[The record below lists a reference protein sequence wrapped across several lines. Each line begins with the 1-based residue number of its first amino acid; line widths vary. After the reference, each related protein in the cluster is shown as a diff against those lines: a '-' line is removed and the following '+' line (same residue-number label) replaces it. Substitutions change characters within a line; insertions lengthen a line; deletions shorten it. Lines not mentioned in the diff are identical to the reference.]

1 MRKKLWICLAL
12 MIVIPG
18 LLFMGACAKG
28 TVTGEEEPAEEVVTK
43 EETTE
48 TPTTTETASEQPQ
61 AAAEV
66 SEDTGDTVS
75 RDMFLRD
82 YVHFA
87 FDKYN
92 LDGQAQSVM
101 RRKARFLQD
110 NPDIYITIEGHAD
123 DRGTNEYNLALGD
136 RRAESTRSFLLD
148 MGVESYRISTVS
160 YGEERPLCD
169 ERDEECWST
178 NRRAAFIIN

>member
-1 MRKKLWICLAL
+1 
-12 MIVIPG
+12 
-18 LLFMGACAKG
+18 MGACSKG
-28 TVTGEEEPAEEVVTK
+28 GVTETEEPETEVVVEEKEEVVVEK
-43 EETTE
+43 ETDVVVVQ
-48 TPTTTETASEQPQ
+48 QP
-61 AAAEV
+61 
-66 SEDTGDTVS
+66 EDTSGIMIS

-92 LDGQAQSVM
+92 LDEQAQSVL
-101 RRKARFLQD
+101 RRKARFLEDQ
-110 NPDIYITIEGHAD
+110 PDIYVTIEGHCD

-148 MGVESYRISTVS
+148 MGVEAYRISTVS
-160 YGEERPLCD
+160 YGEERGLCD

-178 NRRAAFIIN
+178 NRRAAFVIN

>member
-28 TVTGEEEPAEEVVTK
+28 TVTEEEEPAEEVVTK
-43 EETTE
+43 EEPTE
-48 TPTTTETASEQPQ
+48 TPTPTEATPEQP
-61 AAAEV
+61 AAEV
-66 SEDTGDTVS
+66 SEDTSGITVS

-92 LDGQAQSVM
+92 LDGEAQSVL
-101 RRKARFLQD
+101 RRKARFLED
-110 NPDIYITIEGHAD
+110 NPEIYITIEGHCD

-148 MGVESYRISTVS
+148 MGLEAYRLSTVS

>member
-1 MRKKLWICLAL
+1 LVL
-12 MIVIPG
+12 
-18 LLFMGACAKG
+18 GACG
-28 TVTGEEEPAEEVVTK
+28 GGTTVTDTEEPEAEEVQTQP
-43 EETTE
+43 ETTE
-48 TPTTTETASEQPQ
+48 QQPSTTEATSEQQPE
-61 AAAEV
+61 AEV
-66 SEDTGDTVS
+66 QEDTSGIMIS
-75 RDMFLRD
+75 RDMFLGD

-92 LDGQAQSVM
+92 LDAEAQSVL

-110 NPDIYITIEGHAD
+110 NPDIYITIEGHCD
-123 DRGTNEYNLALGD
+123 ERGTNEYNLALGD

-148 MGVESYRISTVS
+148 MGIEAYRISTVS

-169 ERDEECWST
+169 ERDEECWAQ

>member
-1 MRKKLWICLAL
+1 

-28 TVTGEEEPAEEVVTK
+28 TVTEEEEPAEEVQ
-43 EETTE
+43 TTE
-48 TPTTTETASEQPQ
+48 EPTETTPTTEATTEQP
-61 AAAEV
+61 AAEV
-66 SEDTGDTVS
+66 TEDTSGIMIS

-92 LDGQAQSVM
+92 LDGQAQSVL
-101 RRKARFLQD
+101 RRKGQFLED
-110 NPDIYITIEGHAD
+110 NPDVYITIEGHCD

-178 NRRAAFIIN
+178 NRRAAFNIN

>member
-28 TVTGEEEPAEEVVTK
+28 TVTEEEEPETEVVVEEK
-43 EETTE
+43 EVVVVEKETE
-48 TPTTTETASEQPQ
+48 VVVVEQEP
-61 AAAEV
+61 
-66 SEDTGDTVS
+66 EDTSGITVS
-75 RDMFLRD
+75 RDMFLGD

-92 LDGQAQSVM
+92 LDGEAQSVL
-101 RRKARFLQD
+101 RRKARFLED
-110 NPDIYITIEGHAD
+110 NQDIYITIEGHCD

-136 RRAESTRSFLLD
+136 RRAESTRSFFLD
-148 MGVESYRISTVS
+148 MGVEAYRMSTVS

-178 NRRAAFIIN
+178 NRRAAFTIN

>member
-1 MRKKLWICLAL
+1 MRKKLWIYLAIML
-12 MIVIPG
+12 VIPG
-18 LLFMGACAKG
+18 LLFLGACSRG
-28 TVTGEEEPAEEVVTK
+28 QVTGEEEPEAEVEAPTEVPGS
-43 EETTE
+43 
-48 TPTTTETASEQPQ
+48 PTTTEATSEQP
-61 AAAEV
+61 AAEEP
-66 SEDTGDTVS
+66 EDTSGIMIS

-92 LDGQAQSVM
+92 LDDQAQSVL

-110 NPDIYITIEGHAD
+110 NPDIYITIEGHCD

-148 MGVESYRISTVS
+148 MGVEAYRMSTVS

-169 ERDEECWST
+169 ERDEECWAT
-178 NRRAAFIIN
+178 NRRSAFSIN

>member
-1 MRKKLWICLAL
+1 
-12 MIVIPG
+12 MIIIPG
-18 LLFMGACAKG
+18 LLFATGCAKQ
-28 TVTGEEEPAEEVVTK
+28 VTESEEEPETEVVVEEKEEVVVEK
-43 EETTE
+43 ETE
-48 TPTTTETASEQPQ
+48 VVMEQP
-61 AAAEV
+61 
-66 SEDTGDTVS
+66 EDTSGIMIS
-75 RDMFLRD
+75 RDMFLSD

-92 LDGQAQSVM
+92 LDNKAQSVL
-101 RRKARFLQD
+101 RNKARFLED
-110 NPDIYITIEGHAD
+110 NPDIYITIEGHCD

-148 MGVESYRISTVS
+148 MGIEAYRISTVS

-169 ERDEECWST
+169 ERDEDCWSE

>member
-28 TVTGEEEPAEEVVTK
+28 TVTEEEEPAEEVETPT
-43 EETTE
+43 ETTE
-48 TPTTTETASEQPQ
+48 TPTTTETAPEQP
-61 AAAEV
+61 AAEV
-66 SEDTGDTVS
+66 TEDTSGITVS
-75 RDMFLRD
+75 RDMFLGD

-92 LDGQAQSVM
+92 LDGEAQSVL
-101 RRKARFLQD
+101 RRKARFLED
-110 NPDIYITIEGHAD
+110 NQDIYITIEGHCD

-148 MGVESYRISTVS
+148 MGIEAYRISTVS

-169 ERDEECWST
+169 ERDEECWSE

>member
-12 MIVIPG
+12 VIVIPG
-18 LLFMGACAKG
+18 LLFMGACSKG
-28 TVTGEEEPAEEVVTK
+28 GVTEEEEPEAEVQTTQD
-43 EETTE
+43 TTE
-48 TPTTTETASEQPQ
+48 TQTTTEATSDQP
-61 AAAEV
+61 AAEV
-66 SEDTGDTVS
+66 TEDTSGIMIS

-92 LDGQAQSVM
+92 LDEQAQSVL
-101 RRKARFLQD
+101 RRKARFLEDQ
-110 NPDIYITIEGHAD
+110 PDIYVTIEGHCD

-148 MGVESYRISTVS
+148 MGVEAYRISTVS
-160 YGEERPLCD
+160 YGEERGLCD

-178 NRRAAFIIN
+178 NRRAAFVIN